1 TRQFLD
7 DLGLASL
14 DQLPLLS
21 TVDHQTSALAGLV
34 DEEPLQ
40 AALSLGAALEEA
52 PQLVGADLFAND
64 ESGNPPL
71 ADEEN
76 PEHP

>member
-1 TRQFLD
+1 
-7 DLGLASL
+7 
-14 DQLPLLS
+14 
-21 TVDHQTSALAGLV
+21 LV